1 MPKKDPMTA
10 QRDLLRRVQSEGL
23 EVAYDALVAVC
34 KDPKAPAPAKATAG
48 AALFR
53 AGGAFDKDAQRGNAK
68 PPEEMAAEEISA
80 RLAELRAQ
88 QAEFLAG
95 AQDAELIGPE
105 EDEDGDTEGPDEE
118 DDPKDPFG

>member
-1 MPKKDPMTA
+1 MPKKDPIAA

-23 EVAYDALVAVC
+23 EVAYEALVAVC

-48 AALFR
+48 TTLFR

-68 PPEEMAAEEISA
+68 PPEEMTAEEITA

-88 QAEFLAG
+88 QAAYFAG
-95 AQDAELIGPE
+95 NHDAGGTEDD
-105 EDEDGDTEGPDEE
+105 EDEDPDSPGGDDE
-118 DDPKDPFG
+118 PKDMFG